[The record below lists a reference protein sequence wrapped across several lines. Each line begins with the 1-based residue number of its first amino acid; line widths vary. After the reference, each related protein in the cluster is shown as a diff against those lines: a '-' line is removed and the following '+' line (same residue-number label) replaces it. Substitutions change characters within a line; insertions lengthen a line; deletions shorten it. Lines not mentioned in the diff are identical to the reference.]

1 MKDAFNSESSS
12 SPILIIAGPY
22 DFYDR
27 EVISNALV
35 DMICDIA
42 PVKII
47 TGDSR
52 GVDQIVAELCHGL
65 QEIEYERYYA
75 NYDKFRKSAK
85 VIRDYQMTLVGT
97 HLLIFYNETMKLN
110 SMLYYAE
117 HENLKIKKIRI

>member
-1 MKDAFNSESSS
+1 MKDKFNSTLSSFHV
-12 SPILIIAGPY
+12 LIVAGPH

-35 DMICDIA
+35 DMICDIK
-42 PVKII
+42 PTKII
-47 TGDSR
+47 TGDSK

-85 VIRDYQMTLVGT
+85 VIRDYQMALVGT
-97 HLLIFYNETMKLN
+97 HLLIFYNETMRLN

-117 HENLKIKKIRI
+117 HENLKIKKIKI